1 MDVQFQNRLVYTV
14 VNDYTDDQ
22 RSSELYWFGI
32 PTSSLLD
39 DVDYGQDETT
49 TTTNPDETNEKV
61 KCDLE
66 DFIGKYCG
74 TFNFFDEYKKEII
87 DKITKKR
94 K

>member
-1 MDVQFQNRLVYTV
+1 MDIQFQNRLVYTI

-32 PTSSLLD
+32 PPSSLLD
-39 DVDYGQDETT
+39 DADYGPDEI
-49 TTTNPDETNEKV
+49 TTNSDETNERI

-74 TFNFFDEYKKEII
+74 TFNFFDEYRKEII
-87 DKITKKR
+87 DRISKKR